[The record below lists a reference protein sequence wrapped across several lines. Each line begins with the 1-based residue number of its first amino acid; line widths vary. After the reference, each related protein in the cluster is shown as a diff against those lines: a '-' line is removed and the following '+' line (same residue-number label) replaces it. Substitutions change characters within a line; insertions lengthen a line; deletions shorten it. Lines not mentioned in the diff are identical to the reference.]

1 MKNTQK
7 LFAFLLSSSIFV
19 WIDWAT
25 KLWAKKHLFYVR
37 SQRYFDGL
45 FTLDYAENKGA
56 ALSLGSKLPE
66 NQAFWVLQ
74 ILPALVLLF
83 LIIYVFK
90 NFRDYSMM
98 ALIGFAGIFG
108 GGFANLVDRFQNK
121 RQVID
126 FMIINLGEFQT
137 GIFNF
142 ADVFISLGVIILF
155 TYSFFQSTKS

>member
-1 MKNTQK
+1 MKNSQK
-7 LFAFLLSSSIFV
+7 LFLFILSSGIFI

-37 SQRYFDGL
+37 SQAYFDGL
-45 FTLDYAENKGA
+45 FMLDYAENKGA
-56 ALSLGSKLPE
+56 ALSMGSKLPE
-66 NQAFWVLQ
+66 SQAFWVLQ
-74 ILPALVLLF
+74 ILPSLVLFF
-83 LIIYVFK
+83 LLIYVFK
-90 NFRDYSMM
+90 NFRNYSTI

-121 RQVID
+121 RQVVD

-142 ADVFISLGVIILF
+142 ADVFISIGVVTLF
-155 TYSFFQSTKS
+155 LSSFFQSSKS